1 MHRHAYKDKKL
12 SLKAGPRRALT
23 RGLIDSL
30 ILYER
35 IETTQVRARAIVPD
49 FERLV
54 TKAKK
59 GDLHNARQ
67 VMSAVISPVAG
78 EKLLKELALGF
89 ADRNGGY
96 TRVIKTGNRR
106 GDNAPMAV
114 IELVLPDN
122 FDPNAQQA
130 KASKPKPAIADDKS
144 SPVSAKLAKTQSK
157 AKKEDKAK

>member
-1 MHRHAYKDKKL
+1 MHRHVYKDTKL
-12 SLKAGPRRALT
+12 SLKAGPRRALV

-35 IETTQVRARAIVPD
+35 IETTHTRAKAIVPQ

-59 GDLHNARQ
+59 GDLHNARA
-67 VMSAVISPVAG
+67 VMSEVISPVAG
-78 EKLLKELALGF
+78 EKLLKELAKGF

-96 TRVIKTGNRR
+96 TRIIKTGNRR

-114 IELVLPDN
+114 VELVLPDN
-122 FDPNAQQA
+122 FEVKTDEKPAAAEKKAEPA
-130 KASKPKPAIADDKS
+130 KAEKKAATKAG
-144 SPVSAKLAKTQSK
+144 AKA
-157 AKKEDKAK
+157 

>member
-1 MHRHAYKDKKL
+1 MHRHAYKGKKL

-35 IETTQVRARAIVPD
+35 IETTQTRAKAIVPD

-89 ADRNGGY
+89 VGRNGGY

-114 IELVLPDN
+114 VELVLPDN
-122 FDPNAQQA
+122 FDPNAPQA
-130 KASKPKPAIADDKS
+130 VAQKVATKPATTTTKAQ
-144 SPVSAKLAKTQSK
+144 PTKTQPK
-157 AKKEDKAK
+157 AKKEDTAK